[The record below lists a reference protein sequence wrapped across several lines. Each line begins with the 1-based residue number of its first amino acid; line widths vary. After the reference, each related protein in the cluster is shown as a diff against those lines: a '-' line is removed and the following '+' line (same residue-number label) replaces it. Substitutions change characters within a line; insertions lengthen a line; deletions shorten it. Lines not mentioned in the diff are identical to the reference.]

1 MITIIG
7 SGLVGTSIAFL
18 CATNALDDILL
29 IDHTKNKAIGES
41 LDITNSISSTSKYSI
56 RGTDDY
62 SKLTGSRNVVIT
74 ASTKTN
80 LKNRT
85 ENMAQHVNM
94 IKDIAKKIKQYSPNA
109 IVLIVSNP
117 LDVLTYFF
125 QKESQI
131 SRFKVIGIAS
141 SLDSSRFQYHIANN
155 FSIPQTSIT
164 NALVV
169 GEHGDTMVPIFSNVH
184 VNEDFFPI
192 SDNDQDIITCNVR
205 NYWKTLRDNQCQSKF
220 GIAKNVYDVIDTIL
234 NKKEIS
240 IPASIVLEG
249 EYGENNIAIG
259 VPTKINHTGVKE
271 VKNID
276 FNQSEKNLFK
286 KSSETIKNNIHSV

>member
-18 CATNALDDILL
+18 CATNELDDILL

-56 RGTDDY
+56 NGTDDY
-62 SKLTGSRNVVIT
+62 SKLTGSRIVVIT

-94 IKDIAKKIKQYSPNA
+94 IQDIAKKIKQYSPNA

-164 NALVV
+164 DALVV

-184 VNEDFFPI
+184 VDGNFFPI
-192 SDNDQDIITCNVR
+192 SDNDQGIITCNVR
-205 NYWKTLRDNQCQSKF
+205 NYWKTLRDNHCQSKF

-249 EYGENNIAIG
+249 EYGENNVAIG
-259 VPTKINHTGVKE
+259 VPIKINHTGVKE
-271 VKNID
+271 IKNID
-276 FNQSEKNLFK
+276 FNQSEKILFK